1 MATKQQKIFARI
13 VLHNKLLDQ
22 AQLEQLLEQMPDP
35 EVIAKYLLKSGKLPE
50 KKVAQ
55 LLALYHKQLEKQ
67 VKPTKAKSRSTPEH
81 AEASAGDASAGEAR
95 DGEARDGD
103 ARDGEAR
110 DGDARDGDT
119 SDGDTSD
126 GDTSDGDTSDGD
138 TSDGDTSDGD
148 TSDGDT
154 SDGDASDGDA
164 NRQAS
169 VDEGAGYGGL
179 PPIKIDLEGDDEE
192 EDLPLLE
199 RDTDP
204 EPARATSA
212 SGASGAGPV
221 AVDPEAKERIHEIL
235 LEARQMKASDV
246 HITAGLSPMVRLASK
261 LKIMD
266 RPVLSA
272 TETEGSLLALLDDGR
287 RSEFLEHLD
296 LDFCYDGGEQLGRFR
311 TNFLTEQAGM
321 DAVFRLI
328 DTEVPNFEKLGLP
341 EQIKRFTEYS
351 QGMVLITGP
360 KGSGKTTTLA
370 AMVDL
375 LNRTRQEHIIV
386 IEDPIEFVHPNKMA
400 HINQREVGTHTK
412 SFGNAMR
419 AALREAPDI
428 IVVGE
433 MRDLETTSLAISAAE
448 TGHLVLATLHT
459 PDALRTIGRVLDVY
473 PPKEQAQIRAMLSES
488 LRGIVS
494 QQLVPSTDGNSLELA
509 VEILVNTSA
518 IGNMIRED
526 RTFQLR
532 GMMQTGRKIGMVLL
546 DDSLV
551 RLVKEGRIS
560 KEEACLRAT
569 EEEYVLKE
577 LG

>member
-1 MATKQQKIFARI
+1 M
-13 VLHNKLLDQ
+13 N
-22 AQLEQLLEQMPDP
+22 
-35 EVIAKYLLKSGKLPE
+35 
-50 KKVAQ
+50 
-55 LLALYHKQLEKQ
+55 
-67 VKPTKAKSRSTPEH
+67 
-81 AEASAGDASAGEAR
+81 
-95 DGEARDGD
+95 
-103 ARDGEAR
+103 
-110 DGDARDGDT
+110 
-119 SDGDTSD
+119 
-126 GDTSDGDTSDGD
+126 
-138 TSDGDTSDGD
+138 
-148 TSDGDT
+148 
-154 SDGDASDGDA
+154 
-164 NRQAS
+164 
-169 VDEGAGYGGL
+169 
-179 PPIKIDLEGDDEE
+179 
-192 EDLPLLE
+192 
-199 RDTDP
+199 
-204 EPARATSA
+204 
-212 SGASGAGPV
+212 
-221 AVDPEAKERIHEIL
+221 
-235 LEARQMKASDV
+235 ASDV
-246 HITAGLSPMVRLASK
+246 HITAGLSPMVRLAAK

-272 TETEGSLLALLDDGR
+272 TETEGALLALLDDGR

-311 TNFLTEQAGM
+311 TNFLSEQAGM

-448 TGHLVLATLHT
+448 TGHLVMATLHT
-459 PDALRTIGRVLDVY
+459 PDALRTIGRVLDVF

-532 GMMQTGRKIGMVLL
+532 GIMQTGRKIGMVLL